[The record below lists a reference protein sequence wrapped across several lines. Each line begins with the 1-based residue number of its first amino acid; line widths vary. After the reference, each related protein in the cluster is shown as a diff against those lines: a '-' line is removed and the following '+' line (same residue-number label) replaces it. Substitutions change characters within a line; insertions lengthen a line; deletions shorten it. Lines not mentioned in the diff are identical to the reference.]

1 MAGRFGSVITAM
13 VTPFKENDS
22 SLNLGRAQEVAA
34 WLLDHGSD
42 SLVIAGT
49 TGEGAT
55 LSDEEKVELWRET
68 VEAAKGRGKIVAGT
82 GTNDTRHSIHL
93 TEEAERLGCDAALVV
108 APYYNKPPQSGLYEH
123 FKTVASATS
132 LPVILYNVPSRTSV
146 QISNETI
153 LRLAEIDNIVAVKD
167 ATGDINLASE
177 LTAAAPGG
185 FELISGDDALTF
197 ALVCLGGTGVISVSS
212 HVVGEQMSEMIS
224 LIERGDVDGARKIH
238 NRLLPVY
245 KALFLT
251 TSPIPVKAAMGLIGQ
266 PVGPPRLPLV
276 PATRDEI
283 SAVEKALEDAGA
295 I

>member
-1 MAGRFGSVITAM
+1 MAGRFGAVQTAM
-13 VTPFKENDS
+13 VTPFKDDF
-22 SLNLGRAQEVAA
+22 SLDLDRAEAVAA

-42 SLVIAGT
+42 ALVIAGT

-55 LSDEEKVELWRET
+55 LSDEEKVDLWRAT
-68 VEAAKGRGKIVAGT
+68 VDAAKGKGKIIAGT

-93 TEEAERLGCDAALVV
+93 TKEAERLGCDAALVV
-108 APYYNKPPQSGLYEH
+108 APYYNKPPQSGLFEH
-123 FKTVASATS
+123 FKAVAGSTS
-132 LPVILYNVPSRTSV
+132 LPVVLYNVPSRTSV

-167 ATGDINLASE
+167 ATADLNLASE
-177 LTAAAPGG
+177 LMAAAPGA
-185 FELISGDDALTF
+185 FELISGDDASTF

-212 HVVGEQMSEMIS
+212 HVAGEQMREMVQ
-224 LIERGDVDGARKIH
+224 LAERGDVDGGRKIH
-238 NRLLPVY
+238 NQLLPIY

-276 PATRDEI
+276 PATKDEI
-283 SAVEKALEDAGA
+283 AAVEKALEDAG
-295 I
+295 IS

>member
-1 MAGRFGSVITAM
+1 MAGRFGAVQTAM
-13 VTPFKENDS
+13 VTPFRDDF
-22 SLNLGRAQEVAA
+22 SLDLDRAQAVAA

-55 LSDEEKVELWRET
+55 LSDEEKVDLWRAS
-68 VEAAKGRGKIVAGT
+68 VEAAKGKGKIIAGT

-93 TEEAERLGCDAALVV
+93 TQEAERLGCDAALVV
-108 APYYNKPPQSGLYEH
+108 APYYNKPPQTGLYEH
-123 FKTVASATS
+123 FKAFAASTS

-167 ATGDINLASE
+167 ATADLNLASE
-177 LTAAAPGG
+177 LMAAAPGA
-185 FELISGDDALTF
+185 FELISGDDASTF

-212 HVVGEQMSEMIS
+212 HVAGEQMREMVQ
-224 LIERGDVDGARKIH
+224 LAERGDVDGARKIH
-238 NRLLPVY
+238 NKLLPIY
-245 KALFLT
+245 KALFMT

-276 PATRDEI
+276 PATTDEI
-283 SAVEKALEDAGA
+283 AAIEKALEDAG
-295 I
+295 IS